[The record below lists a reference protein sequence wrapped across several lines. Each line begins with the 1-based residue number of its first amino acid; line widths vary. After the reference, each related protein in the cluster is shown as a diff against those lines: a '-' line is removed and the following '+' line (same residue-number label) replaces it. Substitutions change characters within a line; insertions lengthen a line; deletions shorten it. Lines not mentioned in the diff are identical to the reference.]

1 MRGGT
6 VVSLG
11 VQTDMAK
18 LPCPAQTPVQGF
30 KVLNKG
36 RHVGLLQLAALAATG
51 TTFLGPNK
59 SYKFVQDEESGE
71 SVLTC
76 SAFRLLEHLDLAC
89 AVGQLLNE
97 TVLAHQKVFRTGTT
111 GLLFMTGVWSTAV
124 LECLHRGVPVPD
136 IVSEMSAALESCSE
150 VCKVRCVAIEDVSAV
165 HDLQKQI
172 HSFNITSQVSL
183 PCNPKAGIS
192 QTALL
197 RNAHESASASS
208 HHVRALPAAK
218 SAGIEST
225 GGVKATQSKQ
235 RKIKL
240 THSRHLNSK
249 EDNSMQKSKLESLP
263 KVSCSMSSGSG
274 FVNITHLGDVLSH
287 GCVYGMNLAI
297 DANRL
302 QTEKEMRKNC
312 SPTAFDVCKI
322 VTFVLPGLPEEQS
335 CVIPGFLALVSIE
348 QASLVR
354 HFKDRELQVVLING
368 DLNEKYR
375 HLGFN
380 NPTHCRNVIE
390 NLDLLGRNLEDEWL
404 NDALTALLKVK
415 VNIVFVEGV
424 ASTNLTQTCV
434 KHNILIIQRV
444 KNNILK
450 DFAETTGALP
460 VTYVT
465 HVNERCVGR
474 GVCVSMWRE
483 TKAGKM
489 MSVNITARQS
499 SLVTAVITSS
509 VDGKLQALE
518 DQFWTCGYR
527 LYHALHEGKLFPGA
541 GAVEMLCL
549 GHLEELVKKD
559 MHVAADCLSQV
570 PDGQYRGTILQHMA
584 DGWKEYVATV
594 MCNTGVWSSKL
605 EAYIVIN
612 QSLSHNRKGA
622 SSTSDFPELLLYSDT
637 SSNGT
642 SGERIENVNAYDNVT
657 VKLEAWRRALDLVLT
672 VLQTDTEIITGYGP
686 EETEEVMWL

>member
-1 MRGGT
+1 
-6 VVSLG
+6 
-11 VQTDMAK
+11 
-18 LPCPAQTPVQGF
+18 
-30 KVLNKG
+30 
-36 RHVGLLQLAALAATG
+36 
-51 TTFLGPNK
+51 
-59 SYKFVQDEESGE
+59 
-71 SVLTC
+71 
-76 SAFRLLEHLDLAC
+76 
-89 AVGQLLNE
+89 
-97 TVLAHQKVFRTGTT
+97 
-111 GLLFMTGVWSTAV
+111 MTGVWSTAV

-225 GGVKATQSKQ
+225 G
-235 RKIKL
+235 
-240 THSRHLNSK
+240 
-249 EDNSMQKSKLESLP
+249 
-263 KVSCSMSSGSG
+263 G

-509 VDGKLQALE
+509 V
-518 DQFWTCGYR
+518 CGYR